1 MPFVR
6 RIVIIAVAV
15 SLVATGATAQSA
27 SRRAWQQRL
36 EVEIPLP
43 IPIVELESIN
53 PFTSYI
59 DVPPVVLGS
68 TAPRKVSVRGIA
80 SVAAFVDVKGEC
92 LGAVPLELP
101 MPGLTS
107 SLVQE
112 FTGSRFDAATAGNA
126 PQPSWVVLEIVMEGK
141 VKEAAVVDQ
150 VLEMPDPE
158 SPPVPSTPV
167 AMTPPG
173 NLHNLKA
180 TPHEQL
186 TNLATPRR
194 IRVRAPGREDEIHVR
209 ALVHITE
216 EGRCDRYVPL
226 DLFDGLNSWLSAY
239 LATWRVQ
246 PATVDGVAKAT
257 WLIYSARVQLKLS
270 GLESTTFRVVRD
282 REYSTNQ

>member
-1 MPFVR
+1 MKR
-6 RIVIIAVAV
+6 TIVIVVAV
-15 SLVATGATAQSA
+15 SLAATGAMAQSA
-27 SRRAWQQRL
+27 SSRAWQQRL

-43 IPIVELESIN
+43 IPMVELVSIN
-53 PFTSYI
+53 PFTT
-59 DVPPVVLGS
+59 DVDEPPVVLGS
-68 TAPRKVSVRGIA
+68 TAPRKVFVKGIA
-80 SVAAFVDVKGEC
+80 TVAAFVDAKGEC

-112 FTGSRFDAATAGNA
+112 LTGSRFEAATAGNA
-126 PQPSWVVLEIVMEGK
+126 PQPSWVVLDIAMEGK

-158 SPPVPSTPV
+158 APPVPDKTV

-173 NLHNLKA
+173 NLRNLKA
-180 TPHEQL
+180 TPHAQL
-186 TNLATPRR
+186 TTLAAPRR
-194 IRVRAPGREDEIHVR
+194 IRIHAPGREDEIHLR

-226 DLFDGLNSWLSAY
+226 DVYAGLNPWLSAF

-246 PATVDGVAKAT
+246 PATVDGVATPT
-257 WLIYSARVQLKLS
+257 WLVYSARLQMKLS
-270 GLESTTFRVVRD
+270 GLDSTSSRVVRD
-282 REYSTNQ
+282 REYSPVQ

>member
-1 MPFVR
+1 MKR
-6 RIVIIAVAV
+6 MIILVVVV
-15 SLVATGATAQSA
+15 SFAAAGAMAQSA
-27 SRRAWQQRL
+27 SSRAWQQRL

-43 IPIVELESIN
+43 IPMVKLESIN
-53 PFTSYI
+53 PFTT
-59 DVPPVVLGS
+59 DVDKPPVVLGS
-68 TAPRKVSVRGIA
+68 TPPRKVPVNGIA
-80 SVAAFVDVKGEC
+80 TVAAFIDAKGEC

-112 FTGSRFDAATAGNA
+112 LTGSRFEAATAGNA
-126 PQPSWVVLEIVMEGK
+126 PQPSWVVLEIAMEGK

-158 SPPVPSTPV
+158 TPPVPDKTI

-173 NLHNLKA
+173 NLRNLKA
-180 TPHEQL
+180 TPHDQL
-186 TNLATPRR
+186 TTLAAPRR
-194 IRVRAPGREDEIHVR
+194 IRIHAPGREDEIHLR

-226 DLFDGLNSWLSAY
+226 DVYDGLNPWLSAF

-246 PATVDGVAKAT
+246 PATVDGVAKAS
-257 WLIYSARVQLKLS
+257 WLVYSARVQMKLS
-270 GLESTTFRVVRD
+270 GLDSTGSRVVRD
-282 REYSTNQ
+282 REYSPDQ